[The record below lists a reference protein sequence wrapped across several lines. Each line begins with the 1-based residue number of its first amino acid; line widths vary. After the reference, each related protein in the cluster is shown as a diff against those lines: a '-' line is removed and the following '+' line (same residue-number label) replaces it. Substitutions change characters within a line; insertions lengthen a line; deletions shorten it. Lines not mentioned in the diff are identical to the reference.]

1 VAQNYATDVLG
12 KIDERF
18 YLESVTKD
26 IINNGVQLEFS
37 NGNNA
42 VTIYTVNV
50 VTENDYVRSGT
61 MRYGALVEVGNSTQT
76 KVLSQDKSFA
86 ISVDRGNRDDA
97 KMVNDIDDA
106 VKRQV
111 REVSVPTTDIY
122 RLGILTAYAV
132 ANSQSATAALSS
144 SNTFTK
150 ILDQRAALIEAK
162 VVSQTANG
170 AAGMALYVTPTVE
183 AYLWLDTTFKSAC
196 DRRTADTASGKI
208 GTVMGM
214 DVYVVPS
221 TYFSANFGF
230 MVVAKNLLIA
240 PTKFNSVR
248 TGDGFSFGIDGW
260 VGFGRRYYDAFILQ
274 NKGPGVRTHFIA

>member
-1 VAQNYATDVLG
+1 MAQNYATDVLG

-50 VTENDYVRSGT
+50 VAENDYIRSGV
-61 MRYGALVEVGNSTQT
+61 MRYGQLVEVGTSVQT

-86 ISVDRGNRDDA
+86 ISIDRGNRDDS
-97 KMVNDIDDA
+97 KMVLEIDEA

-111 REVSVPTTDIY
+111 REVSVPNTDIY

-132 ANSQSATAALSS
+132 ANSQSATAALTT
-144 SNTFTK
+144 SNTFSK

-162 VVSQTANG
+162 VVDMVAGKG
-170 AAGMALYVTPTVE
+170 ASMALYITPTVE
-183 AYLWLDTTFKSAC
+183 NYLWLDTTFKAAC
-196 DRRTADTASGKI
+196 DRSTADKATAKL

-221 TYFSANFGF
+221 TYFASNFGF
-230 MVVAKNLLIA
+230 MIVAKNLLIA

-248 TGDGFSFGIDGW
+248 TGEGFPFGIDGW
-260 VGFGRRYYDAFILQ
+260 VGFGRRYYDAFILS
-274 NKGPGVRTHFIA
+274 NKGAGVRTHFIA